1 MTATSSLNAL
11 LRLEDNLTTSNGPR
25 LSVAAYGD
33 SFVGPLFVLKKNT
46 MHIKRFSGSTAKG
59 LQNIN
64 SVSQTGPRLTQSLD
78 SHMPDHV
85 VLVFGHVDL
94 HITYLYKALDSQLTS
109 EKPPEPGT
117 FVRSIFDAYTKFLLD
132 EILPRRKGASKDRE
146 SGYLH
151 GVHIVSV
158 VMPCVTD
165 EHLDRSAQKYN
176 QKSQEFRKLQG
187 LRLVDSACPTD
198 LATRC
203 EMVHDFNEMIK
214 DFCKQHKLYYVD
226 LNKHIAPEVGIV
238 HKEYRDV
245 DPSTIHVKWEPTI
258 QFWVK
263 ELANTGLKMED
274 VDPNI
279 DETLVE
285 YELSKIDRMAKTR
298 HRRFA
303 SVSEASPPISR
314 AHHTPTPSISSAFTL
329 SPVSVGDG
337 APWRRS
343 HAQSVSTTI
352 SPLKSNNESPGI
364 YRPPHMTGATGLSGG
379 EYGRRRGA
387 TITSGPPKVDGRLF
401 EDSWRT
407 PGRSRAPS
415 ESIFGHTRHNSVA
428 TAGGGWGTRR

>member
-11 LRLEDNLTTSNGPR
+11 LRLEDNLVASGGPK

-59 LQNIN
+59 LQNVN
-64 SVSQTGPRLTQSLD
+64 SVSQTGPRLIQSLD
-78 SHMPDHV
+78 RHMPNHV

-109 EKPPEPGT
+109 EKAPEPGT
-117 FVRSIFDAYTKFLLD
+117 FVRSIFDAYTKFVLD
-132 EILPRRKGASKDRE
+132 EILPRRKGSNKDG
-146 SGYLH
+146 SPGYLQ
-151 GVHIVSV
+151 GIHIVSV
-158 VMPCVTD
+158 IMPCVTD

-187 LRLVDSACPTD
+187 LRLVDSSCPTD
-198 LATRC
+198 LNTRC
-203 EMVHDFNEMIK
+203 KMVHDFNKMIK
-214 DFCKQHKLYYVD
+214 DFCNEHKLHYVD
-226 LNKHIAPEVGIV
+226 LNKHIAPEVGLV
-238 HKEYRDV
+238 YKEYRDV

-263 ELANTGLKMED
+263 ELANTGLTMDD

-285 YELSKIDRMAKTR
+285 YELAKMDRMAKTR

-303 SVSEASPPISR
+303 SVSEAAPPLSR
-314 AHHTPTPSISSAFTL
+314 TNHAPTPSISSAFTP

-337 APWRRS
+337 GTWRRS
-343 HAQSVSTTI
+343 HAHSVSAAA
-352 SPLKSNNESPGI
+352 SPLKPNSDSPGI
-364 YRPPHMTGATGLSGG
+364 YRPPHLAGATSLSGG

-387 TITSGPPKVDGRLF
+387 TLTSGPPKMDDRLF
-401 EDSWRT
+401 EDSWRV

-415 ESIFGHTRHNSVA
+415 ESVFGHTRHNSVA
-428 TAGGGWGTRR
+428 TAGGWGSRR

>member
-11 LRLEDNLTTSNGPR
+11 LRLEDTLEASGGPK

-59 LQNIN
+59 LQNVN
-64 SVSQTGPRLTQSLD
+64 SASQTGPRLLQSLD
-78 SHMPDHV
+78 GHMPNHV
-85 VLVFGHVDL
+85 VLIFGHVDL

-109 EKPPEPGT
+109 EKAPEPGA
-117 FVRSIFDAYTKFLLD
+117 FVRSIFDAYSKFLLD
-132 EILPRRKGASKDRE
+132 EILPRRKEAGKDGE
-146 SGYLH
+146 AGYLQ
-151 GVHIVSV
+151 GIHIVSV
-158 VMPCVTD
+158 IMPCVTD

-203 EMVHDFNEMIK
+203 KMVFDFNKMIK
-214 DFCKQHKLYYVD
+214 DFCREHKLYYVD

-263 ELANTGLKMED
+263 ELASTGLTMDD
-274 VDPNI
+274 VDPSI

-285 YELSKIDRMAKTR
+285 YELSKMDRMAKTAFR
-298 HRRFA
+298 ERFRGSA
-303 SVSEASPPISR
+303 
-314 AHHTPTPSISSAFTL
+314 PTP
-329 SPVSVGDG
+329 PG
-337 APWRRS
+337 APHS
-343 HAQSVSTTI
+343 HAF
-352 SPLKSNNESPGI
+352 
-364 YRPPHMTGATGLSGG
+364 H
-379 EYGRRRGA
+379 
-387 TITSGPPKVDGRLF
+387 LF
-401 EDSWRT
+401 C
-407 PGRSRAPS
+407 
-415 ESIFGHTRHNSVA
+415 FHL
-428 TAGGGWGTRR
+428 

>member
-11 LRLEDNLTTSNGPR
+11 LRLEDTLVVSSGPK

-59 LQNIN
+59 LQNVN
-64 SVSQTGPRLTQSLD
+64 SVSQTGPRLIQSLD
-78 SHMPDHV
+78 GHMPNHV

-109 EKPPEPGT
+109 EKAPEPGA

-132 EILPRRKGASKDRE
+132 EILPRRKGASKNGVP
-146 SGYLH
+146 GYLQ
-151 GVHIVSV
+151 GIHIVSV
-158 VMPCVTD
+158 IMPCVTD

-187 LRLVDSACPTD
+187 LRLAESACPTD

-203 EMVHDFNEMIK
+203 KMVYDFNKMVKE
-214 DFCKQHKLYYVD
+214 FCKEHKLRYVD
-226 LNKHIAPEVGIV
+226 LNKHMAPAVGIV
-238 HKEYRDV
+238 HEEYRDV

-258 QFWVK
+258 QFWVE
-263 ELANTGLKMED
+263 ELASTGLTMDD
-274 VDPNI
+274 VDPSI

-285 YELSKIDRMAKTR
+285 YELAKMDRMAKTR

-303 SVSEASPPISR
+303 SVSEATSPLSR
-314 AHHTPTPSISSAFTL
+314 THHAPTPSISSAFTS

-337 APWRRS
+337 VWRRS
-343 HAQSVSTTI
+343 HAHSVSAAA
-352 SPLKSNNESPGI
+352 SPLKTNNDSPGI
-364 YRPPHMTGATGLSGG
+364 YRPPHLAGATSLSNG

-387 TITSGPPKVDGRLF
+387 TLTSGPTKMDGRSF
-401 EDSWRT
+401 EDSWRV
-407 PGRSRAPS
+407 PSRSRAPS

-428 TAGGGWGTRR
+428 TAGGWGSRR

>member
-11 LRLEDNLTTSNGPR
+11 LRLEDNLTTIICR
-25 LSVAAYGD
+25 CYGD

-78 SHMPDHV
+78 SHMPDH
-85 VLVFGHVDL
+85 
-94 HITYLYKALDSQLTS
+94 ALDSQLTS

-132 EILPRRKGASKDRE
+132 EILPRRKGASKDGE

-176 QKSQEFRKLQG
+176 QKSQEFRKLQC

-314 AHHTPTPSISSAFTL
+314 AHHTPRLPSLPL
-329 SPVSVGDG
+329 SRL
-337 APWRRS
+337 ARLCWRRCS
-343 HAQSVSTTI
+343 LAAVSRTKCLYTI